1 MPEYNDT
8 IRKGFASVTRLQEQM
23 RKATSNAA
31 KPFMAQWLRL
41 ATKAGE
47 AQDAGVHRVIIQR
60 EYEILETICS
70 CGLIAKGVSLGETP
84 GHLDREGKVT
94 DVFVLEFDA
103 EN

>member
-31 KPFMAQWLRL
+31 KPFMAQWIRL

-60 EYEILETICS
+60 EYETLETICS
-70 CGLIAKGVSLGETP
+70 CGLIAKGTSLGETP

-94 DVFVLEFDA
+94 DEFVLEVKA